1 MIAVLVW
8 IAVAGLALPFV
19 AYPILLLVR
28 ATLAPRPFATGDA
41 TPSVD
46 LLIAAHDEAASIEAR
61 LENALALDYPR
72 DRLTIWVASDGSSD
86 DTVSIAKRFEDR
98 GVRVLDL
105 PRGGKA
111 AALIAAA
118 EASSAEVLAFTDANS
133 HWLPSAMRAL
143 VAPLAD
149 PQVGGVAGDQR
160 YVEDPSDPSHAIEA
174 AGETGYWRFDRRLKR
189 WASRSGNAISAT
201 GAIYAIRRD
210 CFEPPPPDATDDFM
224 ISTGVIA
231 RGRRLVFSEDAVALE
246 PPSDSHA
253 GEFRRKVR
261 IITRGLRG
269 VYYRRGLLDP
279 RRTGLYAFE
288 LLVHKLLRRL
298 TWIPLL
304 ALVLLAP
311 FAVATGGPAA
321 LPATA
326 AFAGVAAGLLGEWGV
341 LGSGVGAVAKTL
353 SIARFALRVQTACAV
368 ASWNAIRGHRV
379 AHWQPERAATQDP
392 EPAR

>member
-1 MIAVLVW
+1 MIDALVW
-8 IAVAGLALPFV
+8 TATAALGLPFV
-19 AYPILLLVR
+19 AYPMVLALR
-28 ATLAPRPFATGDA
+28 AAWAPRPFTSGDV

-86 DTVSIAKRFEDR
+86 DTVAIARRFEDR

-111 AALIAAA
+111 AALIAAV
-118 EASSAEVLAFTDANS
+118 EASSAEVLAFSDANS
-133 HWLPSAMRAL
+133 HWLPDALRAL

-149 PQVGGVAGDQR
+149 ASVGGVAGDQR
-160 YVEDPSDPSHAIEA
+160 YETNAAHTTES
-174 AGETGYWRFDRRLKR
+174 AGETSYWRFDRRLKR
-189 WASRSGNAISAT
+189 WASRSGNAVSAT
-201 GAIYAIRRD
+201 GAIYAIRRA

-231 RGRRLVFSEDAVALE
+231 NGLRLVFSEDAVAIE
-246 PPSDSHA
+246 PPSDSQA

-269 VYYRRGLLDP
+269 VWYRRALLDP
-279 RRTGLYAFE
+279 RNTGLYAFE

-311 FAVATGGPAA
+311 FAFAAGGLAA
-321 LPATA
+321 LPCALA
-326 AFAGVAAGLLGEWGV
+326 VVGVAAGLIGEW
-341 LGSGVGAVAKTL
+341 SGARADGHGAKAL

-368 ASWNAIRGHRV
+368 ACWNAVRGHRV
-379 AHWQPERAATQDP
+379 ARWEPERATPRDA
-392 EPAR
+392 EPAS